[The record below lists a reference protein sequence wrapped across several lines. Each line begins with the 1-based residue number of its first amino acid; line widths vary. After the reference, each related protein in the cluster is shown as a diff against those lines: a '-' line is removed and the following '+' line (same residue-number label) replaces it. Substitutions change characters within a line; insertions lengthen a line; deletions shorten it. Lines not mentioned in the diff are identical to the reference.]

1 VFLTDGR
8 LVTADRGRAVRVWNV
23 AARTT
28 DRTWQVGPGGVTEL
42 AAHPTRNW
50 VAAAGRNFVEVWDA
64 DTGERVRRLAG
75 ANRVGFSPCGRWAA
89 TADRAAARVWALPG
103 WEPKWEL
110 TGHTAS
116 VSSLAFSPDGERLLT
131 GSLDGGVRTWDLS
144 TGEAIG
150 TPWKRPR
157 PVVGLAFTP
166 DGQALIE
173 AHPEGIV
180 VADPKTGRHQHR
192 VEPTAAGRS
201 FLAVG
206 PTAGWVGVIGPD
218 REVVVWDVS
227 RRRPVRVFR
236 GHTAP
241 VTALAFSRDGRQLA
255 SAGVDPAVRIWDTTR
270 DADVRTLAEPGD
282 WAGGLAVAPDGSR
295 LAVGPRFNGSPA
307 DHRVLILDAATGR
320 ERRRL
325 AAAGD
330 VAFHPDSR
338 RLATGRPGGGVMLWD
353 AETGAALWNSP
364 APEGRREAGPRG
376 CRMAF
381 SPEGSWLAVW
391 PGRGGVQLLDAES
404 GSDAGTVD
412 VGNEF
417 VYAIG
422 FSTDGT
428 RMAVATAGELV
439 LWDVLCRSK
448 LPRTEPARG
457 AVAVAHSPDG
467 RQLVSADRDRVVR
480 HRVAATGKPI
490 REFIGGATQVNAVA
504 FSPDGTRIVTGG
516 SDGTVRVW
524 DAETGRELLALPGV
538 TGPVVGVAWDRAH
551 DRILALDD
559 ALRGWSRDGW

>member
-1 VFLTDGR
+1 M
-8 LVTADRGRAVRVWNV
+8 
-23 AARTT
+23 
-28 DRTWQVGPGGVTEL
+28 
-42 AAHPTRNW
+42 
-50 VAAAGRNFVEVWDA
+50 
-64 DTGERVRRLAG
+64 
-75 ANRVGFSPCGRWAA
+75 
-89 TADRAAARVWALPG
+89 
-103 WEPKWEL
+103 
-110 TGHTAS
+110 
-116 VSSLAFSPDGERLLT
+116 
-131 GSLDGGVRTWDLS
+131 
-144 TGEAIG
+144 
-150 TPWKRPR
+150 
-157 PVVGLAFTP
+157 
-166 DGQALIE
+166 
-173 AHPEGIV
+173 
-180 VADPKTGRHQHR
+180 
-192 VEPTAAGRS
+192 
-201 FLAVG
+201 
-206 PTAGWVGVIGPD
+206 
-218 REVVVWDVS
+218 
-227 RRRPVRVFR
+227 
-236 GHTAP
+236 
-241 VTALAFSRDGRQLA
+241 
-255 SAGVDPAVRIWDTTR
+255 
-270 DADVRTLAEPGD
+270 
-282 WAGGLAVAPDGSR
+282 
-295 LAVGPRFNGSPA
+295 
-307 DHRVLILDAATGR
+307 ILDAATGR
-320 ERRRL
+320 EHRRF

-338 RLATGRPGGGVMLWD
+338 RLATGRPGGGVVLWD
-353 AETGAALWNSP
+353 TETGAALWNSP
-364 APEGRREAGPRG
+364 APEGRREADPRG

-391 PGRGGVQLLDAES
+391 PGRGGVRLLDAES

-422 FSTDGT
+422 FSPDGT

-480 HRVAATGKPI
+480 LRETATGKPI